1 MNIEG
6 LSYQLSPLSD
16 LGEFESAWTD
26 LELRADCPFFL
37 SWNWIGTW
45 LRVTPNLIPLALVV
59 RDGSMI
65 VGLAVFHPA
74 RQRRRM
80 ARSRGLFLHQTGDE
94 YTDII
99 TIEYNN
105 ILCDRDY
112 SGRIFQGVIP
122 FLKQAKLPGAPFE
135 SWDELHAAM
144 VTPEVAT
151 IARAANL
158 MILELSHKRSWY
170 VDLDAI
176 RQSGRTFLQT
186 LSSNTR
192 YQVRRALKLY
202 SKSGLVSA
210 VPAQSLSEALAYFE
224 EMKPLHQK
232 YWNERG
238 MPGGFSNAYF
248 EAFHLALIRDGF
260 PRGFI
265 EVVKVAAGTKI
276 IGVVYNFLYRGR
288 VYAYQTGLAYEN
300 DPKIKPG
307 LVSHSLCIEQHLAA
321 GASVYDFMGGDSQYK
336 ASLGVRGPDMLHYA
350 FQRRTMARSTEAA
363 LRHINDLRGRAMS
376 RLRAPR

>member
-1 MNIEG
+1 MKIDG
-6 LSYQLSPLSD
+6 LSYELTCLAD
-16 LGEFESAWTD
+16 LAAMEAAWIA
-26 LELRADCPFFL
+26 LEARADCPFFL

-45 LRVTPNLIPLALVV
+45 LRVTPGLVPLVLTV
-59 RDGSMI
+59 RDGPRI

-80 ARSRGLFLHQTGDE
+80 ASSRALFLHQTGDE
-94 YTDII
+94 LTDII

-105 ILCDRDY
+105 ILCERGY
-112 SGRIFQGVIP
+112 AARILGGFIP
-122 FLKQAKLPGAPFE
+122 FLKQARLPGAPFDT
-135 SWDELHAAM
+135 WDEIHTAV
-144 VTPEVAT
+144 VTGEFLP
-151 IARAANL
+151 IARQANL
-158 MILELSHKRSWY
+158 MTLELTHKPSWY

-176 RQSGRTFLQT
+176 RQTGRPFLES

-192 YQVRRALKLY
+192 YQIRRALKLY
-202 SKSGLVSA
+202 AKSGPVNA
-210 VPAQSLSEALAYFE
+210 VAAKTVDEALGYFK

-232 YWNERG
+232 YWNDRG

-248 EAFHLALIRDGF
+248 EAFHLALICDGF
-260 PRGFI
+260 PRGTI
-265 EVVKVAAGTKI
+265 EIVRISAGPKI

-288 VYAYQTGLAYEN
+288 VYSYQTGFAYED

-336 ASLGVRGPDMLHYA
+336 ASLGVRGPDMMHFA
-350 FQRRTMARSTEAA
+350 FQRRTLARRTEAFM
-363 LRHINDLRGRAMS
+363 RYINELQRAIKKK
-376 RLRAPR
+376 LRAGQ